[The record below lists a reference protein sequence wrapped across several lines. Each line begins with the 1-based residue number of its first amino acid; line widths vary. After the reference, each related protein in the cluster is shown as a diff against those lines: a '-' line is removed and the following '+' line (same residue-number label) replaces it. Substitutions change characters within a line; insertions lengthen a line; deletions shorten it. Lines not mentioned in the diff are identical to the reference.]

1 MTLRNRV
8 VAAFDQAAAALGGAD
23 CLGPAREAVSKQRAR
38 VLASL
43 RVVLVGRVSSG
54 KSTLANALLGGYRV
68 PTGVAELTYN
78 VNWLRYGDPRR
89 LAVNF
94 RDGRPAE
101 RHQVSDLEQLT
112 VRARQDSW
120 LHDYVTQIDFIEV
133 FDPDPYLREFDL
145 VDTPGLDSHFAD
157 DAANTLRFLGRDEG
171 DVRRATLTSANEADA
186 LVLVFARGLAR
197 SEDDLIADFSGL
209 GAASP
214 IAAIG
219 ALTKV
224 EYYWPAG
231 DPMAEGRRVADL
243 VMRAAGARRLLYD
256 LRPVASRVAAA
267 AATLTE
273 PDCGDLAELARLPPA
288 QLAKFARLG
297 AAFAS
302 RDDLPLAPGRRRELF
317 NRFGGYGITQ
327 ACGLL
332 RDGLA
337 EPTGLRAELI
347 ASSGLGEFRDL
358 LIGHFGSRAD
368 LIKLQRAVADV
379 DYLHRTMRPLL
390 PPREQL
396 ILDTA
401 AAAVTQLRYKEHA
414 LAELAVL
421 RDYYDGALQLS
432 DGQAADLIRM
442 AGQHGTSLADRL
454 GLPACASADALASRA
469 RELHAR
475 WAAFTADPSHLAAT
489 RRAGY
494 TMRRTAE
501 RLLAE
506 AATASPVQAPGPGP
520 GLGLEDA

>member
-1 MTLRNRV
+1 VTLRNRV
-8 VAAFDQAAAALGGAD
+8 LAAFDQAAAALGGAD
-23 CLGPAREAVSKQRAR
+23 YLGPAREAFSQQRTR

-78 VNWLRYGDPRR
+78 VNWLRYGDPQR
-89 LAVNF
+89 LTVHF
-94 RDGRPAE
+94 RDGRPSE
-101 RHQVSDLEQLT
+101 QHDISDLEQLT
-112 VRARQDSW
+112 VRAREDSW

-133 FDPDPYLREFDL
+133 FDPAPYLREFDL
-145 VDTPGLDSHFAD
+145 VDTPGLDSHFVD

-171 DVRRATLTSANEADA
+171 DVRRATLASASKADA

-209 GAASP
+209 GLGAANP

-231 DPMAEGRRVADL
+231 DPMAEGRRVAGL
-243 VMRAAGARRLLYD
+243 VMRAAGARRLLFD

-273 PDCGDLAELARLPPA
+273 ADCCDLAELARLPPVR
-288 QLAKFARLG
+288 LAKFARLG
-297 AAFAS
+297 AAFTS
-302 RDDLPLAPGRRRELF
+302 RDDLPLAPDRRRALF
-317 NRFGGYGITQ
+317 NRFGGYGIAQ

-337 EPTGLRAELI
+337 EPTGLHAELV

-358 LIGHFGSRAD
+358 LVDHFGSRAD
-368 LIKLQRAVADV
+368 LIKLQRAVAEV
-379 DYLHRTMRPLL
+379 DDLHQTMRPLL

-396 ILDTA
+396 TLDA
-401 AAAVTQLRYKEHA
+401 AAAAITQLKYKEHA
-414 LAELAVL
+414 LAELAML
-421 RDYYDGALQLS
+421 RDYYDGAVQLS
-432 DGQAADLIRM
+432 ESQAAELVRV

-454 GLPACASADALASRA
+454 GLPMDVSADALATQA

-475 WAAFTADPSHLAAT
+475 WAAFTADPSHGTAT

-494 TMRRTAE
+494 TMRRAAE
-501 RLLAE
+501 RLLTE
-506 AATASPVQAPGPGP
+506 AAAASKARALRP
-520 GLGLEDA
+520 GLEDA